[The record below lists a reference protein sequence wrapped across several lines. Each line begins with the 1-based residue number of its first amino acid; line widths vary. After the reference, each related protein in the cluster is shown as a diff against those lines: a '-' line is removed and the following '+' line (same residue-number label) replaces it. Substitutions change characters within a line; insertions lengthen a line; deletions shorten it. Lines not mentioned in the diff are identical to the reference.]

1 MGSDTALS
9 HIVRLVEAAQLA
21 KAPIQSFADRVSA
34 VFVPIV
40 VGTALVVW
48 AAWYVCTSS
57 QIAACRWSKSLLY
70 KLLS

>member
-1 MGSDTALS
+1 LASQDALPADARIKRPGDGPQVGSDTALS

-40 VGTALVVW
+40 VGTALLVW
-48 AAWYVCTSS
+48 SS
-57 QIAACRWSKSLLY
+57 W
-70 KLLS
+70 